1 MRSGHE
7 IFLRAPDGKQSGHSI
22 NTSPNLRPARKGDLP
37 SQDFNPEF
45 VAPVSEAARTVDT
58 MRRAIALVGEE
69 KHQSSKEDIAAL
81 LPYYSGTKSLPSPD
95 TTEGRSLRHE
105 ISLNRQGLEA
115 VQLAAYKK
123 WLKDNPSL
131 AKSSEKTG
139 DAWNAAVKAGDENA
153 KEILRKTAEYGA
165 LTLVGSTFT
174 PHGKNPDNLPHI
186 PEVLRLI
193 LHEDE
198 MLAHKARNAFS
209 VALNGMGFK
218 NNDAGKLCEV
228 FAHIFKER
236 DRSHIDAHDSGM
248 RDQFDHAALALL
260 SYKIVY
266 PTVQK
271 REPRNGVA
279 TEQVGF
285 AVNFKLLERHAEVF
299 LALKREERLT
309 IQIKDEK
316 DPVRKASLSAE
327 LESLQ
332 PDIQD
337 AKTFLEN
344 LKSKHGLS
352 VREPATIFETFGNRM
367 YVKGSDLP
375 VFSAP
380 QPADT
385 SKGRSVASR
394 SLDAALRVLKD
405 RDQESETR
413 FHSQDLVVRQAEFSH
428 TLQFAA
434 ASLREFEDAKALFFE
449 SDSDEESLLVARYV
463 LKQIIDKANE
473 VRMVRVA
480 TVKTLTQSGKSEQ
493 SMAERTT
500 KFQPL
505 LTLADTLLKK
515 YEDLLS
521 DFGQK
526 LFSKNESGNV
536 QTTQTEELSTLRQ
549 NFADAVEE
557 IRQNR
562 DFLPIVRELLSTG
575 TPSVEVIAFIDE
587 YLSHSSNADEVT
599 S

>member
-1 MRSGHE
+1 MRSGQE
-7 IFLRAPDGKQSGHSI
+7 NFLRAPDGKQSEHSS
-22 NTSPNLRPARKGDLP
+22 NTPPNLRPARKGDLP
-37 SQDFNPEF
+37 SQEFNTEF
-45 VAPVSEAARTVDT
+45 IAPVSEAARAVDT
-58 MRRAIALVGEE
+58 MRRAIALIGEE
-69 KHQSSKEDIAAL
+69 NHQSSKEDLVAL
-81 LPYYSGTKSLPSPD
+81 LPYYSGTKSLPSSE
-95 TTEGRSLRHE
+95 TSEGRSLRHE
-105 ISLNRQGLEA
+105 IALHRVGLEA

-131 AKSSEKTG
+131 AKSSAKTW
-139 DAWNAAVKAGDENA
+139 DAWDAAVKAGDESA

-186 PEVLRLI
+186 PQVLRLI

-266 PTVQK
+266 PTVHK
-271 REPRNGVA
+271 REHRNGTA
-279 TEQVGF
+279 TEQVSF

-299 LALKREERLT
+299 LALKRGERLSL
-309 IQIKDEK
+309 QIKDEK
-316 DPVRKASLSAE
+316 DPERKAILSAE

-375 VFSAP
+375 VFSTP

-394 SLDAALRVLKD
+394 SLDAALRLLKE
-405 RDQESETR
+405 RERVSETR
-413 FHSQDLVVRQAEFSH
+413 FHSNDLNERQAEFSH
-428 TLQFAA
+428 VLQFAA
-434 ASLREFEDAKALFFE
+434 TSLREFEDARGQFF
-449 SDSDEESLLVARYV
+449 DEVLDEDTLLVARSI
-463 LKQIIDKANE
+463 LKQIIDKTNDI
-473 VRMVRVA
+473 RTIRSA
-480 TVKTLTQSGKSEQ
+480 TIRTLSQTGKSIE
-493 SMAERTT
+493 SIADRKS
-500 KFQPL
+500 KFEPL
-505 LTLADTLLKK
+505 LKLSDELLDT
-515 YEDLLS
+515 YETLLS

-526 LFSKNESGNV
+526 LFPKQGSENGPTNDSE
-536 QTTQTEELSTLRQ
+536 QLRAIQ
-549 NFADAVEE
+549 QQYAEAVEE

-575 TPSVEVIAFIDE
+575 TPSAEVIAFIDE
-587 YLSHSSNADEVT
+587 YLSHSSNANN